1 MFHDKLIQY
10 FILTR
15 SDISKELRLRFRVGP
30 ASYQTAYI
38 DVFLEETAYIRYGT
52 WVTVDPFGNLCALT
66 CSSMVG
72 LMAHIEG
79 PTE

>member
-38 DVFLEETAYIRYGT
+38 DVFLEETAYIRYG
-52 WVTVDPFGNLCALT
+52 NLCALT

-79 PTE
+79 PVE